1 MAVEIKIVS
10 DYNSKGVDAA
20 QRDLGKLSKSTSGM
34 GSSFGGAMKG
44 IGAVAAVGGLAVAG
58 VATALVAV
66 GKAAQES
73 VSVTK
78 STEAI
83 IKATGGAANVTADQ
97 VSKLANAISAKTGI
111 DDEQIQAAQNLIL
124 TFKNVKNAGE
134 GQAAMF
140 DRATQAAAD
149 LSAAGFGSLDSTAKS
164 LGKAL
169 NDPIKGVT
177 ALSRA
182 GVTFTAQQKDQIKAL
197 QESGDL
203 LGAQAIVMAEVESQ
217 VGGVAE
223 AAASPFDKL
232 NVMLSNFM
240 ETVGVSVLPA
250 INKIVDALGPIL
262 DQLSGPLS
270 AVAGELANLLTG
282 AFEQLQPVLT
292 PLLKAIVDIVAALAG
307 GFLSA
312 IVAIIPA
319 LTPLVTIIGEL
330 ASRIAPILAPLLGK
344 IGALFGQLLS
354 AVTPLLGPL
363 ADLIMNL
370 LNNAA
375 PILDLV
381 IGAFSSLV
389 TALIPVF
396 NALSTIL
403 PLFSRL
409 INVELAILMPTLE
422 ALLPVFTVLAETLGT
437 ELVMAIG
444 TLMVA
449 LGGIIFASAKV
460 ASFML
465 KNFTQPIAEN
475 FLNMVGTLL
484 DGAQVLASFIPIP
497 GISDKVDEAVNAFN
511 GLKDGVSTSIQ
522 GAIDTISTEGVA
534 IGEEM
539 ADTGLAMF
547 LDPTAPYA
555 AGSTFGQNIV
565 LGMSSAQAAALRE
578 GMALGAVFRDAAT
591 GVTPTLTTMEPPT
604 GVTTSGADAKPEKP
618 KDPFKDFKADLQKS
632 VAQLKARTRLIAA
645 GVPEAL
651 ADSIV
656 GAEGFKIITKRLLE
670 GGRKAVGEFVK
681 LWSQG
686 SEGKAAIA
694 AAAAA
699 VVKPE
704 KPKDPFKDF
713 KDGLSMSVA
722 QLKSRTRLIAA
733 GVPAALADSIVGA
746 EGFKT
751 ITKRLLEGGR
761 KAVGEFVKLWAEGSE
776 GQAAIAAGVDA
787 MVATIQKRI
796 DDAKKLAQDFQKIAN
811 GFMRMVLDVRKIGTF
826 QPAAG
831 VPITGEGIVA
841 NLQQRLG
848 MVREFS
854 AALTQLAVLGLN
866 KPSRLEILSMGP
878 MDGLA
883 YAQALVAAGKS
894 TISDINTLQG
904 QFVTPAN
911 VLGNMGAELQ
921 TNTTAAALQ
930 AATTI
935 TVSPG
940 AVNITVNGKIDGP
953 ILDQLEEVVT
963 NAFLGLGREQRN
975 RGRTGVR

>member
-58 VATALVAV
+58 VATALTAV

-97 VSKLANAISAKTGI
+97 VGKLANAISSKTGI
-111 DDEQIQAAQNLIL
+111 DDEQIQAAQNMIL

-232 NVMLSNFM
+232 NVMLNNFM

-270 AVAGELANLLTG
+270 AVAGELATLLTG

-292 PLLKAIVDIVAALAG
+292 PLLKSIVDIVAALAG

-344 IGALFGQLLS
+344 IGALFGQLLT

-475 FLNMVGTLL
+475 FLNMVSTLL
-484 DGAQVLASFIPIP
+484 DGAKVLASFIPIP
-497 GISDKVDEAVNAFN
+497 GISDKVDQAVNAFN

-534 IGEEM
+534 IGQEM
-539 ADTGLAMF
+539 ADTGLSMF
-547 LDPTAPYA
+547 LDPTAPRA

-565 LGMSSAQAAALRE
+565 YGMSSAQAAALRE

-591 GVTPTLTTMEPPT
+591 GVTPVTTPMEPPP
-604 GVTTSGADAKPEKP
+604 GVTSSGADAKPEKP
-618 KDPFKDFKADLQKS
+618 KDPFKDFK
-632 VAQLKARTRLIAA
+632 
-645 GVPEAL
+645 
-651 ADSIV
+651 
-656 GAEGFKIITKRLLE
+656 
-670 GGRKAVGEFVK
+670 
-681 LWSQG
+681 
-686 SEGKAAIA
+686 
-694 AAAAA
+694 
-699 VVKPE
+699 
-704 KPKDPFKDF
+704 
-713 KDGLSMSVA
+713 DGLAKSVA
-722 QLKSRTRLIAA
+722 QLKSRTKLIAA

-746 EGFKT
+746 EGFKQ

-761 KAVGEFVKLWAEGSE
+761 KAVGEFVKLWAKGSE

-878 MDGLA
+878 IDGLA

-940 AVNITVNGKIDGP
+940 AVNITVNGEITAQTRQD
-953 ILDQLEEVVT
+953 IETAVT
-963 NAFLGLGREQRN
+963 NAFIRVGQERRN
-975 RGRTGVR
+975 SRRAGVK

>member
-58 VATALVAV
+58 VATALTAV

-83 IKATGGAANVTADQ
+83 IKSTGGAANVTADQ
-97 VSKLANAISAKTGI
+97 VGKLATAISNKTGI

-232 NVMLSNFM
+232 NVMLNNFM

-270 AVAGELANLLTG
+270 AVAGELATLLTG

-312 IVAIIPA
+312 IVALIPA

-330 ASRIAPILAPLLGK
+330 ASRIAPILASLLGK

-484 DGAQVLASFIPIP
+484 DGAKVLAGFIPIP
-497 GISDKVDEAVNAFN
+497 GIADKVDQAVNAFN

-534 IGEEM
+534 IGQEM

-547 LDPTAPYA
+547 LDPTAPRA

-565 LGMSSAQAAALRE
+565 YGMSSAQAAALRE
-578 GMALGAVFRDAAT
+578 GQALGAVFAAAAAGAT
-591 GVTPTLTTMEPPT
+591 PDLTSMAAPAAAVTS
-604 GVTTSGADAKPEKP
+604 SGADAKPEKP
-618 KDPFKDFKADLQKS
+618 KDPFKDFKA
-632 VAQLKARTRLIAA
+632 
-645 GVPEAL
+645 G
-651 ADSIV
+651 
-656 GAEGFKIITKRLLE
+656 LE
-670 GGRKAVGEFVK
+670 K
-681 LWSQG
+681 
-686 SEGKAAIA
+686 
-694 AAAAA
+694 
-699 VVKPE
+699 
-704 KPKDPFKDF
+704 
-713 KDGLSMSVA
+713 SVA

-746 EGFKT
+746 EGFKQ

-776 GQAAIAAGVDA
+776 GQAAIAAGVDK

-796 DDAKKLAQDFQKIAN
+796 NDAKKLAQDFQKIAN

-848 MVREFS
+848 MVREFNR
-854 AALTQLAVLGLN
+854 ALTELAKLGLN
-866 KPSRLEILSMGP
+866 PASRLEILSMGP
-878 MDGLA
+878 IDGLA

-894 TISDINTLQG
+894 TIGDINTLQR

-921 TNTTAAALQ
+921 TGTTASALE
-930 AATTI
+930 AKTNFDI
-935 TVSPG
+935 KPG
-940 AVNITVNGKIDGP
+940 GIVINVNGEITDKTRQDI
-953 ILDQLEEVVT
+953 ENAVT
-963 NAFLGLGREQRN
+963 NAFMRVGQERRN
-975 RGRTGVR
+975 ARRAGVK

>member
-20 QRDLGKLSKSTSGM
+20 QKDLGKLSKSTSGM

-58 VATALVAV
+58 VATALVTV

-73 VSVTK
+73 VGITK

-97 VSKLANAISAKTGI
+97 VGKLANAISAKTGI

-124 TFKNVKNAGE
+124 TFKNVRNAGE

-140 DRATQAAAD
+140 DRATIAATD
-149 LSAAGFGSLDSTAKS
+149 LSAAGFGSVDSAAKT

-169 NDPIKGVT
+169 NDPIKGIT

-182 GVTFTAQQKDQIKAL
+182 GVTFTDQQKKQIKAL
-197 QESGDL
+197 TESGDL
-203 LGAQAIVMAEVESQ
+203 LGAQALIMAEVESQ

-232 NVMLSNFM
+232 NVMLGNFM

-270 AVAGELANLLTG
+270 AVAGELATLLTG

-292 PLLKAIVDIVAALAG
+292 PLLKAIVDVVAALAG

-319 LTPLVTIIGEL
+319 LIPLVTIIGEL
-330 ASRIAPILAPLLGK
+330 ATRVAPILAPLLGK
-344 IGALFGQLLS
+344 IGGLFGLLLS
-354 AVTPLLGPL
+354 SVTPLLGPL

-370 LNNAA
+370 LGNAG

-381 IGAFSSLV
+381 IEGFTILV
-389 TALIPVF
+389 TALAPVLS
-396 NALSTIL
+396 ALTLIL

-409 INVELAILMPTLE
+409 INVEFAMIMPILEP
-422 ALLPVFTVLAETLGT
+422 LLPVIQLLAEMLGT

-449 LGGIIFASAKV
+449 LGGIIFAFGKV

-484 DGAQVLASFIPIP
+484 DGAKTLAGFIPIP
-497 GISDKVDEAVNAFN
+497 GIEDKVDQAISAFN

-534 IGEEM
+534 IGQEM

-547 LDPTAPYA
+547 LDPTAPRA

-565 LGMSSAQAAALRE
+565 YGMSSAQAAALRE
-578 GMALGAVFRDAAT
+578 GQALGAVFAAAAA
-591 GVTPTLTTMEPPT
+591 GNTPEITTMAPP
-604 GVTTSGADAKPEKP
+604 GGSTSGGGGDAKPEKP
-618 KDPFKDFKADLQKS
+618 KDPFKDFKAGLQKS
-632 VAQLKARTRLIAA
+632 V
-645 GVPEAL
+645 
-651 ADSIV
+651 D
-656 GAEGFKIITKRLLE
+656 
-670 GGRKAVGEFVK
+670 
-681 LWSQG
+681 
-686 SEGKAAIA
+686 
-694 AAAAA
+694 
-699 VVKPE
+699 
-704 KPKDPFKDF
+704 
-713 KDGLSMSVA
+713 
-722 QLKSRTRLIAA
+722 QLKSRARLIAA

-746 EGFKT
+746 EGFKQ

-761 KAVGEFVKLWAEGSE
+761 KAVSEFVKLWAEGSE

-854 AALTQLAVLGLN
+854 AALTQLAALGLN
-866 KPSRLEILSMGP
+866 KPSRLEILAMGP
-878 MDGLA
+878 IDGLV

-894 TISDINTLQG
+894 TIGDINTLQG

-921 TNTTAAALQ
+921 TGTTAAALQ
-930 AATTI
+930 SATNFEI
-935 TVSPG
+935 KPG
-940 AVNITVNGKIDGP
+940 GIVINVNGEITAQTKKELTDA
-953 ILDQLEEVVT
+953 VT
-963 NAFLGLGREQRN
+963 AAFRQVGNEQRN
-975 RGRTGVR
+975 RGRAGVR